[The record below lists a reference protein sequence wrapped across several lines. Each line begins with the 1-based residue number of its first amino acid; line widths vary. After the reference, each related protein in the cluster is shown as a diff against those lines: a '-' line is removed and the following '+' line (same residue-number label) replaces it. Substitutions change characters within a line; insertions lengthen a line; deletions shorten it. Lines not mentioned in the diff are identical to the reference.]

1 MSESKTAEW
10 RPQQE
15 VEEPLEDL
23 QGIRFSRIPPQDML
37 SMMSALNRKPPFNF
51 EITVA
56 FSEDEKRQ
64 RRKNTES
71 MSVIKDGDSHCS
83 SPTLQTPRNGTEGQA
98 KPTLPPGDETVLIG
112 MGNVMMESSRQ
123 QACVFCGAQGEMRC
137 SVCKAWYCSMVC
149 QVDDWYLH
157 KNTCRSPPVLDVPQK
172 VKSNLRYGTGGDVST
187 RDSSAVKVS
196 TSTPLS
202 SSSIADRLERDIG
215 GMTQKNITGRMT
227 QEKDIAGRMGD
238 EMGLCSGQKSCM
250 EPAVRSMGSMPSRL
264 DKSLAEISKDCN
276 NVESNASANDLKCL
290 PKIPTPE
297 KSAVPPSAVAR
308 TPGESA
314 SNEESASALP
324 DTTNSSIASE
334 SQQNFGSLLEVG
346 EIYNGFI
353 SLSASYEQ
361 FTAVIVVEAVSCI
374 FNEAHEILSTAPAG
388 VDFKP
393 QIGSLVAAYSPTEE
407 TWYRARVLEVEG
419 STYNVCYVDF
429 GNKEAVKQVK
439 PVPEGPFSDLPE
451 LAFLARLHSKI
462 EDQVQDKLKRMVQ
475 VDNTLKFKVIAKKG
489 LYTKVALCEDQDES
503 NTIVAEYI
511 LGPLLQA
518 TASPVPPAAS
528 SPKPEAAV
536 SPAVRENTDPDC
548 AAPAATR
555 PKEASPSQREADV
568 RRNDSQKENGVIIS
582 PDKGSPEECDDG
594 HSSSRNVSCKLA
606 SSEAD
611 KSPSCY
617 VIAMNTV
624 DLLLQL
630 EEMSVEI
637 NQQCEG
643 SPTSTFRPRRGE
655 ACLAKFVKGDGRW
668 YRALCVAA
676 DTTHC
681 QVIFVDYGNTDK
693 VCHTNIRPIPRQF
706 LGLPCLA
713 LYLPQQECVFRCQQP
728 IISGPVQCA
737 QRTLDMAVQVQ
748 AVRYRALAVWWRG
761 GAVAAMG
768 SAGNQQHCR
777 RNFSSSQRCSGSKW
791 RYEADRLVKLMAHK
805 VEIGFYNSVSGLT
818 LNTARPLTPDLF
830 EEALMHL
837 QKKVEFLQ
845 VCLPQRDGRMWVADM
860 DTMAKIDFQVLRD
873 GSLWDVV
880 KSRENAAYNVAEGPL
895 WAARLVVCPPEEP
908 CKLPQVKDAFPYQY
922 HLVFNCNH
930 TVTDGISIMSMQ
942 QVFFT
947 LLDDMLDGAQVN
959 DKPIGE
965 LRDRNEDRVIEA
977 KIRETLEKDPQ
988 RLKALLEEVSKHKTR
1003 VPLITEAF
1011 GEPQEPYP
1019 DTVAL
1024 PMKILDHKLLQVFIA
1039 KCKAHKVTFSSGFGG
1054 LMNAAL
1060 VELVRE
1066 AGVVRDSYTI
1076 STCHSVDTR
1085 RYKSDV
1091 KSIVWGYHACN
1102 MTHTMETPCN
1112 VRKNFWKYVVE
1123 YDTKFRNHLN
1133 TNGPLQDRM
1142 LDHMMLAAM
1151 PDRKQKVIY
1160 DFFYVNIYSP
1170 RTESFGNGKHIQLTD
1185 FCTCSP
1191 LTKTDF
1197 GMTNVVVRFRDQVMI
1212 QPHISSGFITEAN
1225 AVKFI
1230 DKVTGMLY
1238 DISKTTH

>member
-23 QGIRFSRIPPQDML
+23 QGIRFSRIPPQPKKSEIMQESRGLFVRNVPREMTNKNLHQLFSEHGHVVNVFLKLTPPGSKFNWAIINTESVKDML

-264 DKSLAEISKDCN
+264 DVTENGYSCGRGDVLKGLTDEGSCSAGRGAMLKRTNMMDGRIVGGHDVSPKRSIAGENVVGKTIAFQEELDESLSLKYSIPKKSLAEISKDCN

-503 NTIVAEYI
+503 NTVVAEYI

-518 TASPVPPAAS
+518 TASPAPPAAS

-713 LYLPQQECVFRCQQP
+713 LYLPQQ
-728 IISGPVQCA
+728 
-737 QRTLDMAVQVQ
+737 DM
-748 AVRYRALAVWWRG
+748 
-761 GAVAAMG
+761 
-768 SAGNQQHCR
+768 
-777 RNFSSSQRCSGSKW
+777 
-791 RYEADRLVKLMAHK
+791 
-805 VEIGFYNSVSGLT
+805 NSVSVKEEETAGQANPVAGFTFLSA
-818 LNTARPLTPDLF
+818 LNLSPEGKWSSSRF
-830 EEALMHL
+830 VSRNE
-837 QKKVEFLQ
+837 
-845 VCLPQRDGRMWVADM
+845 M
-860 DTMAKIDFQVLRD
+860 DAC
-873 GSLWDVV
+873 GSLTWT
-880 KSRENAAYNVAEGPL
+880 RWL
-895 WAARLVVCPPEEP
+895 RL
-908 CKLPQVKDAFPYQY
+908 
-922 HLVFNCNH
+922 
-930 TVTDGISIMSMQ
+930 
-942 QVFFT
+942 
-947 LLDDMLDGAQVN
+947 
-959 DKPIGE
+959 
-965 LRDRNEDRVIEA
+965 
-977 KIRETLEKDPQ
+977 
-988 RLKALLEEVSKHKTR
+988 
-1003 VPLITEAF
+1003 
-1011 GEPQEPYP
+1011 
-1019 DTVAL
+1019 
-1024 PMKILDHKLLQVFIA
+1024 
-1039 KCKAHKVTFSSGFGG
+1039 TF
-1054 LMNAAL
+1054 
-1060 VELVRE
+1060 R
-1066 AGVVRDSYTI
+1066 
-1076 STCHSVDTR
+1076 C
-1085 RYKSDV
+1085 
-1091 KSIVWGYHACN
+1091 
-1102 MTHTMETPCN
+1102 
-1112 VRKNFWKYVVE
+1112 
-1123 YDTKFRNHLN
+1123 
-1133 TNGPLQDRM
+1133 
-1142 LDHMMLAAM
+1142 
-1151 PDRKQKVIY
+1151 
-1160 DFFYVNIYSP
+1160 
-1170 RTESFGNGKHIQLTD
+1170 
-1185 FCTCSP
+1185 
-1191 LTKTDF
+1191 
-1197 GMTNVVVRFRDQVMI
+1197 
-1212 QPHISSGFITEAN
+1212 
-1225 AVKFI
+1225 
-1230 DKVTGMLY
+1230 
-1238 DISKTTH
+1238 